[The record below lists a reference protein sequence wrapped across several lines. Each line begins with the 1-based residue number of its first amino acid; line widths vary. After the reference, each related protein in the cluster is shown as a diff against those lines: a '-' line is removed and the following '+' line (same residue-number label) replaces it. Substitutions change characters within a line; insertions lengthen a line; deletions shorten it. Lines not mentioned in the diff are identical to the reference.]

1 MGFLNTVKGWLNIG
15 GVSVKLQGV
24 SQRVS
29 RSGDHIEGNVQLT
42 SKGDKTVLKL
52 TVQFVMK
59 LTRKKA
65 GSETNEKQTTEHV
78 IAETIGDVPFDMK
91 EGEVKVMPFYLNYK
105 IEPRLQDKGG
115 VLGALGKAAALGAM
129 FAGQEEE
136 EYLVRAMCDVKG
148 TVLDPGDSLAVVL
161 VD

>member
-15 GVSVKLQGV
+15 GVKVKLQGV

-29 RSGDHIEGNVQLT
+29 RSGDRIDGSVLLK

-59 LTRKKA
+59 ITTKKKDLQ
-65 GSETNEKQTTEHV
+65 GNDQRESKDYT
-78 IAETIGDVPFDMK
+78 IAESIMDLPFDMK
-91 EGEVKVMPFYLNYK
+91 EGETKVMPFSLTYSL
-105 IEPRLQDKGG
+105 EQRMQDRGG
-115 VLGALGKAAALGAM
+115 FVGAMGALGAM
-129 FAGQEEE
+129 LSNQEE

-148 TVLDPGDSLAVVL
+148 TVLDPGDSIAVVL